1 MDTAMPLPKYH
12 QIYLVLR
19 EQLQEGAL
27 RRGRRAGRACA
38 GRAVPGGPHH
48 HPQGDGDAGGRRA
61 GVAPAWPGHLAP
73 RAGRVRYRAPARGA
87 EGAAD
92 RADGEHRQ
100 HGPAHRRARAGLR
113 PGRRAAGGGR
123 GAGDRAGRA
132 GDQSL
137 RVRSTRGRPLV
148 LHHHLR
154 AAGRRSLHA
163 RGPGAPALADA
174 AGVGRRR
181 VRRRH
186 ADHQR
191 PVGRR
196 AGRAASGRGRGLGPA
211 GRDAPGA
218 RRQERPVQLLQGL
231 YRPDRYQYQLQL
243 SRVGGIDA
251 KVWVSEELS
260 AQFH

>member
-19 EQLQEGAL
+19 EQLQEGRYDVDGVPGEHAL
-27 RRGRRAGRACA
+27 AAQFQVARITIRKAMEMLVADRLVSRRPGLAPGRA
-38 GRAVPGGPHH
+38 
-48 HPQGDGDAGGRRA
+48 
-61 GVAPAWPGHLAP
+61 APAASATAP
-73 RAGRVRYRAPARGA
+73 RPRGA

-137 RVRSTRGRPLV
+137 RVRSTEAGLV

>member
-19 EQLQEGAL
+19 EQLQEGRYDVDGVPGEHAL
-27 RRGRRAGRACA
+27 AAQFRWPASPSARRWRCWWPTGWCRAGPAWA
-38 GRAVPGGPHH
+38 PGRA
-48 HPQGDGDAGGRRA
+48 AS
-61 GVAPAWPGHLAP
+61 
-73 RAGRVRYRAPARGA
+73 RVRYRAARGRN
-87 EGAAD
+87 AAD

-113 PGRRAAGGGR
+113 PGRRAAGVAEALEIAPGEPVIK
-123 GAGDRAGRA
+123 
-132 GDQSL
+132 SL
-137 RVRSTRGRPLV
+137 RVRSTRPAPV

-218 RRQERPVQLLQGL
+218 RRQGTSVQLLLGL